1 MTAVRKILFISGDIT
16 LFFVK
21 VLSSLRHIHRYRGII
36 VNEMYDLTANTLFV
50 LLFGA
55 FFIGMVASYQIALQM
70 RNYLPMIY
78 LSTLVTQSV
87 ILEIGPLLTGI
98 AFAGRVSSSIGAEM
112 TSMKISDQ
120 IDALKVMSI
129 NPVEYLIM
137 PKVISSALII
147 PFLAI
152 IVEVMIILGAFI
164 IAVAGLGVPANV
176 FLEGTQKN
184 FNMFYVFG
192 GMIKAFFFGLF
203 TAFLPCYFAIN
214 AKWGSKEVGRVTTV
228 SVVAGVISVIILDYL
243 LTRILFA
250 W

>member
-1 MTAVRKILFISGDIT
+1 MSLVRRIVFVSGDVTIFT
-16 LFFVK
+16 VK
-21 VLSSLRHIHRYRGII
+21 VISSLRHILRYKRII
-36 VNEMYDLTANTLFV
+36 VNEMYDLTINTLFV

-120 IDALKVMSI
+120 IDALRVMSI
-129 NPVEYLIM
+129 NPIEYLIM
-137 PKVISSALII
+137 PKVIASALII
-147 PFLAI
+147 PFLTI
-152 IVEVMIILGAFI
+152 IVEVMIILGAFL
-164 IAVAGLGVPANV
+164 IAVVGLGVPANV

-192 GMIKAFFFGLF
+192 GMIKACFFGLF
-203 TAFLPCYFAIN
+203 TALLPCYFAMN
-214 AKWGSKEVGRVTTV
+214 AKWGSKEVGKVTTV
-228 SVVAGVISVIILDYL
+228 AVVAGVISVIVLDYL
-243 LTRILFA
+243 LTRILFI